1 VSGASIPSFAIG
13 VIVTVAI
20 WMEGDPLMRF
30 VAWLAGM
37 VAWTLLCSRMT
48 HPTPTDDEVRDG

>member
-1 VSGASIPSFAIG
+1 